1 MPQEGQNQTD
11 SVHIRPPH
19 WLLFIYVPPT
29 LPGLPSPLLY
39 LHTASYQK
47 LEVGKVWECSS

>member
-1 MPQEGQNQTD
+1 MPQVGQNQTD

-29 LPGLPSPLLY
+29 LTPWPSISHVVFAYCKLPKTGDGKGLGV
-39 LHTASYQK
+39 K
-47 LEVGKVWECSS
+47 